1 MGAFLTD
8 GSMTAAAGTTLEGS
22 AGRRAAPARWSIR
35 SLPAALT
42 KAFEVEADHRRF
54 FLWVPAAVGSGVVL
68 YFTADREPSLPLTSG
83 LTIALAV
90 LALASRRHTRV
101 YMTLV
106 AAASILGGMAAAGWR
121 TARLAAPVLDRIRI
135 VTVQGTIEE
144 MDLRREGA
152 RFVLRVAAS
161 DDLDPDRTPY
171 RLRLTTRHTPDF
183 EAGAYVELK
192 ARLLPPS
199 RAAQPGGYDFARD
212 AWFARIGAVGNVLGR
227 IEAADPPEPPDIWLR
242 AATAIDRARNALA
255 QRVDRTVGG
264 DAGAIAAAMVT
275 GKRDMLSETAKSL
288 IREAGIFHVVTISG
302 VQMTLVAGI
311 FFVGLRRLLALSRTC
326 ALHGATKKWAAGA
339 AMVAA
344 AAYDVATG
352 SRIGTERALFMT
364 LIVLAAV
371 ILDRRALT
379 MRNLALAALAVL
391 LLQPEAL
398 LGASFQLSFAAV
410 AALVAV
416 YEARAATA
424 PRDDV
429 VVPARAGGRGGW
441 FSRRKGHGWRQALFA
456 TFCATSATA
465 PFMAYGFHE
474 VNPYVLLGNPL
485 TLTIIEVFA
494 VPGALLGTL
503 LYPLGLDAFV
513 WHYVGAGIAII
524 MWAARL
530 VGSLPGASLH
540 LPAFA
545 PWSLVFFTLAVLS
558 AVIWRSPI
566 LRLTAVPLA
575 ALGLLGAAS
584 GPAFDVAV
592 AQGGDAVAVRQAD
605 GRLTVIGSR
614 PSAFDAEQWL
624 RADADGRPAKDAI
637 DKRAC
642 DKTGCVAHLADGRAV
657 AVDLDPS
664 AFAEDCLR
672 ASVLVTPLVAP
683 LGCAAPLVI
692 DRDSLK
698 RTGSVTLKA
707 VTGSDAFTTLAV
719 RGVDEDRPWSPLPK
733 QPWRHR
739 FATRT
744 AHSPDN

>member
-1 MGAFLTD
+1 
-8 GSMTAAAGTTLEGS
+8 MTAVAGSTLKGS
-22 AGRRAAPARWSIR
+22 ATRRASPAWWSIR
-35 SLPAALT
+35 SLPATLAE
-42 KAFEVEADHRRF
+42 AFEAEADHRRF
-54 FLWVPAAVGSGVVL
+54 FLWLPVAVGSGIVL
-68 YFTADREPSLPLTSG
+68 YFSADREPSLPLVTG
-83 LTIALAV
+83 LTIVLAALAV
-90 LALASRRHTRV
+90 AALRHRRLF
-101 YMTLV
+101 MALL
-106 AAASILGGMAAAGWR
+106 AAAAVFGGMAAAGWR

-144 MDLRREGA
+144 MDIRREGA

-161 DDLDPDRTPY
+161 DDLEPDHTPY
-171 RLRLTTRHTPDF
+171 RLRLTTRHAPEV
-183 EAGAYVELK
+183 EAGAFVELK

-227 IEAADPPEPPDIWLR
+227 VEVADRPEPPDMGLR
-242 AATAIDRARNALA
+242 AMAALDRARNALA
-255 QRVDRTVGG
+255 RRVDSTVGG

-275 GKRDMLSETAKSL
+275 GKRDLLSEDAKSL

-311 FFVGLRRLLALSRTC
+311 FFVGLRRLLALSRTL
-326 ALHGATKKWAAGA
+326 ALNGATKKWAAGA
-339 AMVAA
+339 AMIAA
-344 AAYDVATG
+344 LAYDLATG

-391 LLQPEAL
+391 LLEPEAL

-410 AALVAV
+410 AALIAV

-424 PRDDV
+424 PRYDV

-441 FSRRKGHGWRQALFA
+441 FARRRGHGLREALFA

-494 VPGALLGTL
+494 VPGALLGAA

-545 PWSLVFFTLAVLS
+545 PWSLVFFTFAVLS
-558 AVIWRSPI
+558 AVLWRSPL

-575 ALGLLGAAS
+575 AIGLLGAAS
-584 GPAFDVAV
+584 GPTFDVAV
-592 AQGGDAVAVRQAD
+592 AQGGDAVAVRGAE

-624 RADADGRPAKDAI
+624 RADADARPARDVI
-637 DKRAC
+637 DKQAC
-642 DKTGCVAHLADGRAV
+642 DRTGCVARLPDGRAV
-657 AVDLDPS
+657 AVDLDAS

-672 ASVLVTPLVAP
+672 ASIIVTPLLAP
-683 LGCAAPLVI
+683 TGCAAPLVI

-698 RTGSVTLKA
+698 RTGSLALKA
-707 VTGSDAFTTLAV
+707 VAGSDAFVTRAV
-719 RGVDEDRPWSPLPK
+719 RGADEDRPWSPAPSR
-733 QPWRHR
+733 PWRYR
-739 FATRT
+739 FGTKVA
-744 AHSPDN
+744 AIPGD